1 MAYISKITLPS
12 GTTYDIKDAKAWTD
26 IADIREQLASGVSFH
41 VCTSADDTPE
51 GVTWINGQ
59 GTTITGTLQAADVPD
74 KSWIYLVPKRGE
86 ITLPNDQQTFTNA
99 SASPSSIT
107 LRKYWTNTDSL
118 PSSGTMDIY
127 ELNSSRV
134 EWSSSV
140 DEWKA
145 WGDLKYDDVLCN
157 ATSVTSASSLHIDDG
172 TLSSLYQIN
181 DATITVTR
189 TDIYSEYIV
198 IDQGTSSSHD
208 YEWEKIGDTSID
220 LSNLGLL
227 AFKDSASGQILLP
240 TSASFSGSQTTTGQ
254 ASASVTKYF
263 HKGVFPTLTGNTTF
277 VTGLTGG
284 ATASITTTGQEITV
298 TNEVLNLSTVLYG
311 TFNGG
316 TLQGTSTGEVGL
328 SSGTLPSFND
338 TSSSA
343 DGSITAAS
351 STHTHTNTAT
361 GSVSLSTTLTTI
373 TVS

>member
-1 MAYISKITLPS
+1 MADISKITLPS
-12 GTTYDIKDAKAWTD
+12 GTTYNIKDAQARTD

-41 VCTSADDTPE
+41 VCTTAADTPY

-86 ITLPNDQQTFTNA
+86 ITLPNDQQTFTDA

-107 LRKYWTNTDSL
+107 LRKYWTDASSL
-118 PSSGTMDIY
+118 PSSGSMDIY
-127 ELNSSRV
+127 ELDTVWYSG
-134 EWSSSV
+134 
-140 DEWKA
+140 EWKA
-145 WGDLKYDDVLCN
+145 NGNLKYDDVLCN
-157 ATSVTSASSLHIDDG
+157 ATSETSSSSAGITDG
-172 TLSSLYQIN
+172 SLSGLYQIN
-181 DATITVTR
+181 DTTITVTR

-198 IDQGTSSSHD
+198 IDQGTSSAHS

-227 AFKDSASGQILLP
+227 AFKDSASGQILIP

-263 HKGVFPTLTGNTTF
+263 HKGAFPTLTGNTVF

-284 ATASITTTGQEITV
+284 AIASITTTGQEITV

-311 TFNGG
+311 IFNGG
-316 TLQGTSTGEVGL
+316 SLQSTSTGEVAL
-328 SSGTLPSFND
+328 SSGTLPAFND
-338 TSSSA
+338 TSTSA